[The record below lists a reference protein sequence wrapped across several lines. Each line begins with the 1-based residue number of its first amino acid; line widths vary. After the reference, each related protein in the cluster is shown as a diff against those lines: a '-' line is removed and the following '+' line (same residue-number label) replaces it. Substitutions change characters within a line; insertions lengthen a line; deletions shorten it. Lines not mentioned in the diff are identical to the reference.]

1 MSIFLDGTEINS
13 VNLSQ
18 TINGSAVCA
27 NQNPFQQS
35 HYILLNLAL
44 VGNAGGTIENLE
56 FPTQYRIDYIR
67 VYQ

>member
-1 MSIFLDGTEINS
+1 MSIFLDGIEINS
-13 VNLSQ
+13 ANLSQ

-44 VGNAGGTIENLE
+44 GGNAGGTIENLE
-56 FPTQYRIDYIR
+56 FPTQYLIDYIR